1 MIIKKTLFSLIIL
14 LLGLNTTQGQEHNIS
29 DYPDGI
35 YQTKEEFINKTPS
48 EVRELT
54 VKKIELV
61 NDSDSVVRRC
71 YFMDK
76 ATTKKIKKAF
86 AVSYHGSLYFSNW
99 AILKNKNKEDKSLSP
114 ASSMNAFVLVTMHG
128 EKYLYTEAGLINHW
142 QSGLSAGVAG
152 GIGGLAGGALGEAID
167 GSFPETTEFGTGV
180 VWDVDNQEF
189 NVFRNCPDFN
199 DFIKDYGIEKVECGK
214 EPFDLERVRETIKSI
229 NEKTILKTKDTN

>member
-1 MIIKKTLFSLIIL
+1 MISFKIFPLVIIL
-14 LLGLNTTQGQEHNIS
+14 LLGFYVSYAQVEEKYG
-29 DYPDGI
+29 YPSGI
-35 YQTKEEFINKTPS
+35 YKTKEEFINKTPS

-86 AVSYHGSLYFSNW
+86 AVSYNGSLYFSNW

-114 ASSMNAFVLVTMHG
+114 ASSMNAFVLVTMYG

-152 GIGGLAGGALGEAID
+152 GVGGLVGGALGEAID
-167 GSFPETTEFGTGV
+167 GSFPEITEFGTGV
-180 VWDVDNQEF
+180 VWDIDNQEF

-199 DFIKDYGIEKVECGK
+199 DFIEDYGIEKVECGK
-214 EPFDLERVRETIKSI
+214 EPFDLERVREAIKSI
-229 NEKTILKTKDTN
+229 NKKTILITKDTN